1 MARSEEDN
9 KWLEKIYKNTK
20 GSNVFLKDL
29 KGIAADLKGVL
40 GGVVGNLLSLF
51 TDAVTMGAKM
61 EEVGARFG
69 ASFNSMS
76 DDMHTLSDTM
86 QKSGVPAN
94 VYEAMILKLQA
105 NRLGLDLNTKSV
117 QQMYK
122 VSLATGENFNT
133 WGQGILNATIGT
145 RESTEAQGRLF
156 TAVENNSRTF
166 NMTRTEL
173 VGALKSLN
181 RSTTNLF
188 AATGGSVAAAGEFT
202 TMMRG
207 LLPDQALFGEAMNTF
222 NRQFTMG
229 GITESIAMGFPVNSI
244 LDGNATSA
252 EMLQVMLEQ
261 GSMAQSLLSKN
272 GRTAIIGNE
281 AMKGAFGDL
290 ASKIAVREGI
300 LKRAEMLLGK
310 AEIEGLNEK
319 ELSIRLHAESKRKA
333 KEQQDLTN
341 TWNMIKREIVT
352 PFINEGAKFFV
363 SVKELFGAAW
373 LRGALKE
380 AFRIFGEVVFGFGK
394 LLIIGI
400 QKVADFFGFE
410 EIAKSMRGVTASMNK
425 TASTIKSKWNSGAGG
440 SAIGSNPPT
449 PVTKATSP
457 TATTTPTTTTGGAAI
472 GTGTNKGKV
481 TSSTRSSIN
490 SAMDSPPEEVNVAP
504 PVEIDTAPL
513 EEAGKETND
522 ILGDIRQMIGKEP
535 FSPFTPPAFR
545 IQGVPLGSTGGNY

>member
-9 KWLEKIYKNTK
+9 KWLEKIWKNTK
-20 GSNVFLKDL
+20 GSNGFLRDL
-29 KGIAADLKGVL
+29 KGIAADLKGMV
-40 GGVVGNLLSLF
+40 GGVVGNLFSLF
-51 TDAVTMGAKM
+51 TDAVAMGAKM

-69 ASFNSMS
+69 ASFGNMS
-76 DDMHTLSDTM
+76 KDMHTLSDTM
-86 QKSGVPAN
+86 QKSGIPAN

-117 QQMYK
+117 MQMYK
-122 VSLATGENFNT
+122 VSLATGEDFNT
-133 WGQGILNATIGT
+133 WGQGILAATIGT
-145 RESTEAQGRLF
+145 RESTEAQGKLF

-202 TMMRG
+202 TMMKG

-281 AMKGAFGDL
+281 AMRGAFGDL

-333 KEQQDLTN
+333 KEQQDLSN

-380 AFRIFGEVVFGFGK
+380 AFRIFGEVIFGFGK
-394 LLIIGI
+394 LLIVGI
-400 QKVADFFGFE
+400 EKVADFFGFD
-410 EIAKSMRGVTASMNK
+410 EIAKSMRGGTASMNK
-425 TASTIKSKWNSGAGG
+425 TASTIQSKWNTGRG
-440 SAIGSNPPT
+440 SAIGSNPST
-449 PVTKATSP
+449 PVTKATSKAASSP
-457 TATTTPTTTTGGAAI
+457 TTTTTTGGAAI
-472 GTGTNKGKV
+472 GKV
-481 TSSTRSSIN
+481 TTSTRSSIK
-490 SAMDSPPEEVNVAP
+490 SSMDTPEEKANVAP
-504 PVEIDTAPL
+504 PVELDTAPL